1 MSKSPLTEYTHISPF
16 RNSPRSKKISKIV
29 IHHTAGVCS
38 LEQFDAIVHRPGRN
52 MSATYCVDK
61 DARVGMFCPEED
73 RPWTT
78 SSRWCDEQACTL
90 EVSNSKMGEPW
101 PISDKVYKK
110 VIDLCADICKRN
122 GIKKLT
128 YTGDKNGSLVFHR
141 FFAATGCLPINT
153 TEVLT
158 RMGWKLLKDVVVG
171 DEIATVSPN
180 NMYMEFSHVQN
191 LVPVKKDVVY
201 TRNGMT
207 VTGDHRVLKV
217 VHGADNEFVPFLQL
231 ENSKEDY
238 IVPTAAI
245 SSRNGIDMT
254 SSEFVFLLEMQKI
267 GRINDNNELEFT
279 YIVESRKE
287 FFQGLLTNIG
297 FEYTRKQEDLGPV
310 KFTVTDKRAIELV
323 NEYLVDGREFNWRWL
338 DLSPTQFS
346 YFIYKITHHVD
357 GNWNRRYTSD
367 SMTNIDIVQAICA
380 INQRG
385 TRYDSKTK
393 TLYVTKPYRR
403 IDKDHPT
410 ETTLE
415 DVEVSC
421 VTVESGAFL
430 IRQNGIVTVT
440 GNCPGTYIFNKAQE
454 ICDLVNVQ
462 LNGDKPAPTPTPDP
476 DPEPSVDVKAGDLV
490 SIKAGATWYQ
500 SDNLVP
506 AWVLKQNWYVDS
518 IIAQRAVLGKNEN
531 GDSNIQSPI
540 HVKNLTVVD
549 KKIEPKE
556 EKQKDEYPKK
566 TLYTKS
572 LPVGT
577 IIHTVKNRKLVDTNG
592 KITVAGFYTII
603 QEDMINSVRYGQLK
617 SGAGWVNLD
626 NEDIEPT
633 PVKSIKVGDYV
644 KVVKGETY
652 DGKRF
657 VIYEKKYKVLQIKGD
672 RVVISSDGK
681 NVTAAVRLNNCIK
694 V

>member
-78 SSRWCDEQACTL
+78 SSRWCDEQAITL

-141 FFAATGCLPINT
+141 FFAATGCLPIRT

-158 RMGWKLLKDVVVG
+158 RKGWKLLKDVVIG

-191 LVPVKKDVVY
+191 LVPVKKDTVY

-217 VHGADNEFVPFLQL
+217 VNGKDNEFIPFNEL
-231 ENSKEDY
+231 EESDEEY
-238 IVPTAAI
+238 VVPTAAI
-245 SSRNGIDMT
+245 ASRNGIDMT

-267 GRINDNNELEFT
+267 GKINDNNELEFT
-279 YIVESRKE
+279 YIVESKKDS
-287 FFQGLLTNIG
+287 FQGLLTNIG
-297 FEYTRKQEDLGPV
+297 FEYTKKQEDLGPV

-323 NEYLVDGREFNWRWL
+323 ETYLVDGKEFNWRWL

-357 GNWNRRYTSD
+357 GNWNRQYTSD

-385 TRYDSKTK
+385 TYYDSDKNI
-393 TLYVTKPYRR
+393 LYVTKPYRVM
-403 IDKDHPT
+403 DKEHPVDT
-410 ETTLE
+410 IEA

-421 VTVESGAFL
+421 VTVESNAFL
-430 IRQNGIVTVT
+430 IRQNGYVTIT

-454 ICDLVNVQ
+454 ICDLVNAQ
-462 LNGDKPAPTPTPDP
+462 LNGDTPKPTPTPT
-476 DPEPSVDVKAGDLV
+476 PEPTPSTDIKAGDLV
-490 SIKAGATWYQ
+490 SIKTGAHWYQ

-506 AWVLKQNWYVDS
+506 AWVLKQNWYVSS
-518 IIAQRAVLGKNEN
+518 IIATRAVLGENEAK
-531 GDSNIQSPI
+531 DSNIQSPI
-540 HVKNLTVVD
+540 DVKYLTVVNTQFTPYTKYLKKGTQIYDIKDGKLSLTD
-549 KKIEPKE
+549 KKIEVST
-556 EKQKDEYPKK
+556 Y
-566 TLYTKS
+566 
-572 LPVGT
+572 
-577 IIHTVKNRKLVDTNG
+577 
-592 KITVAGFYTII
+592 YTIVDETDI
-603 QEDMINSVRYGQLK
+603 VSIKYGKLK
-617 SGAGWVNLD
+617 SGAGWVA
-626 NEDIEPT
+626 
-633 PVKSIKVGDYV
+633 VG
-644 KVVKGETY
+644 TAT
-652 DGKRF
+652 
-657 VIYEKKYKVLQIKGD
+657 KK
-672 RVVISSDGK
+672 
-681 NVTAAVRLNNCIK
+681 
-694 V
+694 

>member
-1 MSKSPLTEYTHISPF
+1 MSKSPLTEYTNISPY

-29 IHHTAGVCS
+29 IHHVAGVCT

-78 SSRWCDEQACTL
+78 SSRWCDEQAITL

-110 VIDLCADICKRN
+110 VIDLCVDICKRN

-158 RMGWKLLKDVVVG
+158 RKGWKLLKDVMVG

-180 NMYMEFSHVQN
+180 DMYLSFSHVQN
-191 LVPVKKDVVY
+191 LVPVKKDTVY

-207 VTGDHRVLKV
+207 VTGDHRVLTV
-217 VHGADNEFVPFLQL
+217 VNGADNKFVQFNEL
-231 ENSKEDY
+231 EESKADY
-238 IVPTAAI
+238 VVPAAAI
-245 SSRNGIDMT
+245 ASRNGIDMT

-267 GRINDNNELEFT
+267 GKINDNNELEFT
-279 YIVESRKE
+279 YIVESKRDW
-287 FFQGLLTNIG
+287 FQGLLINIG
-297 FEYTRKQEDLGPV
+297 FEYTKKQEDLGPV

-323 NEYLVDGREFNWRWL
+323 NEYLVDGKEFNWRWL

-346 YFIYKITHHVD
+346 YFIYKITHHVN
-357 GNWNRRYTSD
+357 GNWNRQYTSD

-385 TRYDSKTK
+385 TYYDRDKDI
-393 TLYVTKPYRR
+393 LYVTKPYR
-403 IDKDHPT
+403 IINEDTPIEKT
-410 ETTLE
+410 ED

-421 VTVESGAFL
+421 VTVASGAFL
-430 IRQNGIVTVT
+430 IRQHGVVTIT
-440 GNCPGTYIFNKAQE
+440 GNCPGPYIFAKAQE
-454 ICDLVNVQ
+454 ICDLVNAQ
-462 LNGDKPAPTPTPDP
+462 LNGDTPTPDP
-476 DPEPSVDVKAGDLV
+476 DPEPTYDIKVGDLV
-490 SIKAGATWYQ
+490 SVNEGSTWYQ
-500 SDNLVP
+500 SDNKVP
-506 AWVLKQNWYVDS
+506 DWVIKQNWYVS
-518 IIAQRAVLGKNEN
+518 SLIGVRAVLGENEN
-531 GDSNIQSPI
+531 RTSNIQSPI

-549 KKIEPKE
+549 KKEEPVD
-556 EKQKDEYPKK
+556 EKPKDEYPKK

-577 IIHTVKNRKLVDTNG
+577 IIHTVANRKLVGTNG

-603 QEDMINSVRYGQLK
+603 QEDMIGGIRYGQLK

-626 NEDIEPT
+626 KEDIEPT
-633 PVKSIKVGDYV
+633 PTKEIKVGDYV

-652 DGKRF
+652 DGKKF

-672 RVVISSDGK
+672 RVVISADGK
-681 NVTAAVRLNNCIK
+681 HVTAAVRLNNCIK

>member
-1 MSKSPLTEYTHISPF
+1 MSNSPLVEYTHISPF
-16 RNSPRSKKISKIV
+16 RNHPRNQPITKV
-29 IHHTAGVCS
+29 TWHHTAGVCS

-52 MSATYCVDK
+52 MSANYCVDK
-61 DARVGMFCPEED
+61 DARVGLFCPEED
-73 RPWTT
+73 RCWC
-78 SSRWCDEQACTL
+78 SSSAWNDNRSVVL
-90 EVSNSKMGEPW
+90 EISNSKMGDPW

-110 VIDLCADICKRN
+110 CIELTVDICKRN

-128 YTGDKNGSLVFHR
+128 FTGDKNGSLTFHR
-141 FFAATGCLPINT
+141 FYAATGCLPIHT

-158 RMGWKLLKDVVVG
+158 RKGWKLLKDVMVG

-180 NMYMEFSHVQN
+180 DMYLTFSHVQN
-191 LVPVKKDVVY
+191 LVPVKKDTVY

-207 VTGDHRVLKV
+207 VTGDHRVLTV
-217 VHGADNEFVPFLQL
+217 VNGADNKFVQFNEL
-231 ENSKEDY
+231 EESKDDY
-238 IVPTAAI
+238 VVPAAAI
-245 SSRNGIDMT
+245 ASRNGIDMT

-267 GRINDNNELEFT
+267 GKINDNNELEFT
-279 YIVESRKE
+279 YIVESKKE

-297 FEYTRKQEDLGPV
+297 FEYTKTQEDLGPV
-310 KFTVTDKRAIELV
+310 KFTITDKRAIELV
-323 NEYLVDGREFNWRWL
+323 NEYLVDGKEFNWRWL

-346 YFIYKITHHVD
+346 YFIYKVTHHVN
-357 GNWNRRYTSD
+357 GNWNRQYTSD

-385 TRYDSKTK
+385 TYYDQNKDI
-393 TLYVTKPYRR
+393 LYVTKPYR
-403 IDKDHPT
+403 IINEDTPVEKT
-410 ETTLE
+410 EE

-421 VTVESGAFL
+421 VTVTSGAFL
-430 IRQNGIVTVT
+430 IRQHGVVTIT
-440 GNCPGTYIFNKAQE
+440 GNCPGPYIFSKAQE
-454 ICDLVNVQ
+454 ICDLVNAQ
-462 LNGDKPAPTPTPDP
+462 LNGDTPTPTPDP
-476 DPEPSVDVKAGDLV
+476 DPEPVVSDIKAGDLV

-500 SDNLVP
+500 SDNKVP
-506 AWVLKQNWYVDS
+506 AWVIKQNWYVDS
-518 IIAQRAVLGKNEN
+518 IIAQRAVLGKNEK

-549 KKIEPKE
+549 KKEEPVD
-556 EKQKDEYPKK
+556 EKPKDEYPKK

-577 IIHTVKNRKLVDTNG
+577 IIHTVTNRKLVGTNG
-592 KITVAGFYTII
+592 KITVGGFYTII
-603 QEDMINSVRYGQLK
+603 QEDMIGSVKYGQLK

-626 NEDIEPT
+626 NEDIAPT
-633 PVKSIKVGDYV
+633 PTKEIKVGDYV

-652 DGKRF
+652 DGKKF

-672 RVVISSDGK
+672 RVVISADGK

>member
-1 MSKSPLTEYTHISPF
+1 MSNSPLVEYTHISPF
-16 RNSPRSKKISKIV
+16 RNHPRNQPITKIC

-52 MSATYCVDK
+52 MSANYCVDK
-61 DARVGMFCPEED
+61 DARVGLFCPEED
-73 RPWTT
+73 RCWC
-78 SSRWCDEQACTL
+78 SSSAWADNRGIAI
-90 EVSNSKMGEPW
+90 EVSNSKMGDPW

-110 VIDLCADICKRN
+110 VIDLCVDICKRN

-128 YTGDKNGSLVFHR
+128 YTGDKNGSLIFHR
-141 FFAATGCLPINT
+141 FFAATGCLPIHT

-158 RMGWKLLKDVVVG
+158 RKGWKLLKDVMVG

-180 NMYMEFSHVQN
+180 DMYLTFSHVQN
-191 LVPVKKDVVY
+191 LVPVKKDTVY

-207 VTGDHRVLKV
+207 VTGDHRVLTV
-217 VHGADNEFVPFLQL
+217 VNGADNEFRQFNELEESKDDYVVPA
-231 ENSKEDY
+231 
-238 IVPTAAI
+238 AAI
-245 SSRNGIDMT
+245 ASRNGIDMT

-267 GRINDNNELEFT
+267 GKINDNNELEFT
-279 YIVESRKE
+279 YIVESKKE

-297 FEYTRKQEDLGPV
+297 FEYTKTQEDLGPV
-310 KFTVTDKRAIELV
+310 KFTITDKRAIELV
-323 NEYLVDGREFNWRWL
+323 NEYLVDGKEFNWRWL

-346 YFIYKITHHVD
+346 YFIYKVTHHVN
-357 GNWNRRYTSD
+357 GNWNRQYTSD

-385 TRYDSKTK
+385 TYYNRDKDI
-393 TLYVTKPYRR
+393 LYVTKPYRI
-403 IDKDHPT
+403 IDEDTPVEKT
-410 ETTLE
+410 EE

-421 VTVESGAFL
+421 VTVASGAFL
-430 IRQNGIVTVT
+430 IRQHGVVTIT
-440 GNCPGTYIFNKAQE
+440 GNCPGPYIFAKAQE
-454 ICDLVNVQ
+454 ICDLVNAQ
-462 LNGDKPAPTPTPDP
+462 LNGDTPTPTPDP
-476 DPEPSVDVKAGDLV
+476 DPEPVVSDIKAGDLV

-500 SDNLVP
+500 SDNKVP
-506 AWVLKQNWYVDS
+506 AWVIKQNWYVDS
-518 IIAQRAVLGKNEN
+518 IIAQRAVLGKNEK

-549 KKIEPKE
+549 KKEEPVD
-556 EKQKDEYPKK
+556 EKPKDEYPKK

-577 IIHTVKNRKLVDTNG
+577 IIHTVTNRKLTGTNG

-603 QEDMINSVRYGQLK
+603 QEDMIGSVKYGQLK

-626 NEDIEPT
+626 NEDIAPIPT
-633 PVKSIKVGDYV
+633 KEIKVGDYV

-652 DGKRF
+652 DGKKL

-672 RVVISSDGK
+672 RVVISADGK

>member
-1 MSKSPLTEYTHISPF
+1 MSKSPLTEYTNISPY

-29 IHHTAGVCS
+29 IHHVAGVCT

-78 SSRWCDEQACTL
+78 SSRWCDEQAITL

-158 RMGWKLLKDVVVG
+158 RKGWKLLKDVMVG

-180 NMYMEFSHVQN
+180 DMYLTFSHVQN
-191 LVPVKKDVVY
+191 LVLVKKDTVY

-207 VTGDHRVLKV
+207 VTGDHRVLTV
-217 VHGADNEFVPFLQL
+217 VNGADNKFVQFNEL
-231 ENSKEDY
+231 EESKDDY
-238 IVPTAAI
+238 VVPAAAI
-245 SSRNGIDMT
+245 ASRNGIDMT

-267 GRINDNNELEFT
+267 GKINDNNELEFT
-279 YIVESRKE
+279 YIVESKRDW
-287 FFQGLLTNIG
+287 FQGLLVNIG
-297 FEYTRKQEDLGPV
+297 FEYAKTQEDLGPV
-310 KFTVTDKRAIELV
+310 KFTVTDKHAIELV
-323 NEYLVDGREFNWRWL
+323 NEYLVDGKEFNWRWL

-346 YFIYKITHHVD
+346 YFIYKITHHVN
-357 GNWNRRYTSD
+357 GNWNRQYTSD

-385 TRYDSKTK
+385 TYYDRDKDI
-393 TLYVTKPYRR
+393 LYVTKPYR
-403 IDKDHPT
+403 IINEDTPIEKT
-410 ETTLE
+410 ED

-421 VTVESGAFL
+421 VTVASGAFL
-430 IRQNGIVTVT
+430 IRQHGVVTIT
-440 GNCPGTYIFNKAQE
+440 GNCPGPYIFAKAQE
-454 ICDLVNVQ
+454 ICDLVNAQ
-462 LNGDKPAPTPTPDP
+462 LNGDTPTPDP
-476 DPEPSVDVKAGDLV
+476 DPEPTYDIKVGDLV
-490 SIKAGATWYQ
+490 SVNEGSTWYQ
-500 SDNLVP
+500 SDNKVP
-506 AWVLKQNWYVDS
+506 DWVIKQNWYVS
-518 IIAQRAVLGKNEN
+518 SLIGVRAVLGENEN
-531 GDSNIQSPI
+531 RTSNIQSPI

-549 KKIEPKE
+549 KKEEPVD
-556 EKQKDEYPKK
+556 EKPKDEYPKK

-577 IIHTVKNRKLVDTNG
+577 IIHTVANRKLVGTNG

-603 QEDMINSVRYGQLK
+603 QEDMIGGIRYGQLK

-626 NEDIEPT
+626 KEDIEPT
-633 PVKSIKVGDYV
+633 PTKEIKVGDYV

-652 DGKRF
+652 DGKKL

-672 RVVISSDGK
+672 RVVISADGK
-681 NVTAAVRLNNCIK
+681 HVTAAVRLNNCIK